1 MTWLTYSRRPAATVS
16 ARQFDSARAEMVARQ
31 IRDRGVRSPAVL
43 DAMLAVPRHEFV
55 SPSHWAEAYDDKPIQ
70 IGNAQTISQ
79 PYIVAAMAEALAL
92 KPVDRVLE
100 IGCGSGYQ
108 AAVLSHLAREVIAIE
123 FIPTLAES
131 ARARL
136 ARLGFRNITVALAD
150 GSVGWPSAAPYD
162 AIIVSAAAPAVPA
175 PLVEQL
181 AEGGRLV
188 LPVGN
193 AGEQDLVLF
202 VKREGRATQQTLFPC
217 RFVPLL
223 GQNGWRVLPNGS
235 LER

>member
-1 MTWLTYSRRPAATVS
+1 
-16 ARQFDSARAEMVARQ
+16 MVARQ

-43 DAMLAVPRHEFV
+43 EAMLAVPRHEFV
-55 SPSHWAEAYDDKPIQ
+55 SPSHWSEAYDDKPVQ

-92 KPVDRVLE
+92 KPTDRVLE

-108 AAVLSHLAREVIAIE
+108 AAVLSHLAREVVAVE
-123 FIPTLAES
+123 FISSLADS
-131 ARARL
+131 ARSRL
-136 ARLGFRNITVALAD
+136 ARLGYRNITVAMAD
-150 GSVGWPSAAPYD
+150 GSVGWPSSAPYD

-175 PLVEQL
+175 PLIEQL
-181 AEGGRLV
+181 AESGRLV
-188 LPVGN
+188 LPVGD

-202 VKREGRATQQTLFPC
+202 VKKDGRATQQILFPC
-217 RFVPLL
+217 RFVPLV
-223 GQNGWRVLPNGS
+223 GQNGWRVSPTGA